1 MPLAYKTLCFEPIQ
15 GLKFRN
21 SIIVLA
27 LQKAGEISR
36 KRCVAETSNGSLVQ
50 KIQTKGTINPLNAE
64 LNPICHLLALLGAH
78 HILHVSR
85 IRVKIKFGTQ
95 IPVYTELY
103 LQKVTAIGALK
114 NGSEILILNQKYF
127 LTAEVAKMDF

>member
-1 MPLAYKTLCFEPIQ
+1 MPLAYKTLCSEPTQ

-50 KIQTKGTINPLNAE
+50 KIQTKRTI
-64 LNPICHLLALLGAH
+64 
-78 HILHVSR
+78 
-85 IRVKIKFGTQ
+85 KIKFGTQ
-95 IPVYTELY
+95 IPAYIELC
-103 LQKVTAIGALK
+103 LQNVTSIGALK
-114 NGSEILILNQKYF
+114 NGSEI
-127 LTAEVAKMDF
+127 